1 MLPALAHPR
10 ALAARLTGPD
20 RLLGPALAL
29 AAALL
34 VAGWFLPILT
44 VEELWWIEDE
54 VSIAQGLVALFE
66 DGDYFVFAV
75 ILLFTVAFPAI
86 KIGAAYIL
94 LFHVDMRAPGLG
106 RWLSRIDGLGKWSM
120 LDVFVVAL
128 MVVAIKM
135 HWLADVV
142 VHPGIWVFGAAILTA
157 MVAVR
162 RLVGLAQAARE
173 PETG

>member
-54 VSIAQGLVALFE
+54 VSIAQGLVAL
-66 DGDYFVFAV
+66 
-75 ILLFTVAFPAI
+75 P
-86 KIGAAYIL
+86 
-94 LFHVDMRAPGLG
+94 
-106 RWLSRIDGLGKWSM
+106 
-120 LDVFVVAL
+120 
-128 MVVAIKM
+128 
-135 HWLADVV
+135 LADVR
-142 VHPGIWVFGAAILTA
+142 FTDLFAA
-157 MVAVR
+157 
-162 RLVGLAQAARE
+162 GKARA
-173 PETG
+173 ET